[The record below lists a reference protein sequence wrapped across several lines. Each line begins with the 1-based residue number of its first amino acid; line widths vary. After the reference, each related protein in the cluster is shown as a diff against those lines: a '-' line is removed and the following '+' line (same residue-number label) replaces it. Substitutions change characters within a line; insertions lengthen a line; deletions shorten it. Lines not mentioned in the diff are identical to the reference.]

1 MQLGRFY
8 QKAFREIGAAL
19 PQNGEKVGNLG
30 LRHAL

>member
-8 QKAFREIGAAL
+8 QKAFREIGAAR
-19 PQNGEKVGNLG
+19 PQNEKKLGNLG